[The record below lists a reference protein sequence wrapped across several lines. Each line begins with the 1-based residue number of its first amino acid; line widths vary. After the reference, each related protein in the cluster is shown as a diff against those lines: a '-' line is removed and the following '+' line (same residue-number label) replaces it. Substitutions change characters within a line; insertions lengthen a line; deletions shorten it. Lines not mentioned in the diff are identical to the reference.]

1 MKLLYDVAYFCLVKQ
16 SLNLHTEYLMQWPF
30 VATCITE
37 NSFPFCLKAYAAFLR
52 LLLIR

>member
-1 MKLLYDVAYFCLVKQ
+1 MTWCMKYFLPRHNKN
-16 SLNLHTEYLMQWPF
+16 LNLHTEYLMQWPF